1 MGCSFYNPLQKIFG
15 PFKTMNLKN
24 IYIQIYETFTLPRLT
39 FKQTFC
45 RLASSAKN

>member
-39 FKQTFC
+39 FTQTFC